1 MKTSFV
7 SALHFLLAYL
17 LGFALARYL
26 GVPLSP
32 LAFGLGLAW
41 LMSLLGAAAWL
52 DDAFRNPAQPF
63 RAGETLEA
71 RLRTRQ
77 RRLLAGLAALTLAA
91 ALTVT
96 MAALHLLTIASLTL
110 MALTALALL
119 AWVVPPVRL
128 AQRGLGEF
136 ALALAAADLTPA
148 LAFTLQNGG
157 VHRLLAAFVFPL
169 TFLALAFTLQ
179 NGGVHRLLAAFVFP
193 LTFLALAYFVA
204 VTFPALAT
212 DQKFGRQTFLARFG
226 WQVAVPAHN
235 GFLAAAYLLLAA
247 APFFGVPFALIW
259 PGLLTL
265 PLAALQIYQFLRLE
279 NGEKPLW
286 PLLTLNAAAI
296 FGLTTYLLAF
306 TLWMR

>member
-91 ALTVT
+91 ALKVT

-136 ALALAAADLTPA
+136 ALALAAADLTP
-148 LAFTLQNGG
+148 
-157 VHRLLAAFVFPL
+157 
-169 TFLALAFTLQ
+169 ALAFTLQ